1 RPVTVDTNWKPW
13 LPWSTPRVDYPKRRD
28 GARLFRAGQC
38 GADRGR
44 GIAPGVYQSDAT
56 FRTGPQTIVRA
67 GQRSETIR
75 SDVDAEGVATALVGL
90 IRGVGSQFLVN
101 PAAIDLG

>member
-1 RPVTVDTNWKPW
+1 
-13 LPWSTPRVDYPKRRD
+13 
-28 GARLFRAGQC
+28 
-38 GADRGR
+38 
-44 GIAPGVYQSDAT
+44 
-56 FRTGPQTIVRA
+56 VRA

-101 PAAIDLG
+101 PAAIDLGTAQEVCKQFIWHTLAPPPAP